1 MIKRP
6 YFQFGAVLQDTTAPP
21 LSDIIP
27 KRMGTGNYQIKRD
40 NFTNSDPK
48 PRNPRFDDFQIAGL
62 EKRGSDKGLGDK
74 TLSELFSVDVPD
86 PSDNLW
92 LAEKQRL
99 TNKYLTQPNPLTP
112 EQIKLELLAHK
123 PLGRDQR
130 KIRKRDNV
138 ASSALSFRSKLE
150 EMEQEIR
157 EGRAVDSG
165 KLATIEGQL
174 NNILSS
180 TRDISNMTQQQLKES
195 AEMLE
200 ALHIPR
206 THEELGL
213 PRIIGNDYYKL
224 KSGIINMFLLKNAEN
239 HAVLSLQKP
248 IFGITNKPTNLSSM
262 VSAMGLP
269 NNNKQFLDLG
279 NRVMLN
285 IQGLINLVNDIP
297 EGFNNPA
304 IGLSENEL
312 SIVNSSSGASAETP
326 SQASPP
332 SNTTSPSVISPS
344 LSNEEN
350 IIKLERKLEQ
360 LSEQILA
367 EREKGNDV
375 KSLDKKY
382 KKTKNQ
388 LNKLRQIDNQ

>member
-21 LSDIIP
+21 LSEIIP

-48 PRNPRFDDFQIAGL
+48 PRNPRFDDFKITGL

-74 TLSELFSVDVPD
+74 TLSELFSVDVDD

-99 TNKYLTQPNPLTP
+99 TNKYLNQQNPLTP

-157 EGRAVDSG
+157 EGRAVDSV

-180 TRDISNMTQQQLKES
+180 TNDISSMTQQQLNEL

-248 IFGITNKPTNLSSM
+248 IFGITNNPINLSSM
-262 VSAMGLP
+262 VSSMGLP

-279 NRVMLN
+279 NREMLN

-304 IGLSENEL
+304 IGLSENEF
-312 SIVNSSSGASAETP
+312 SVVYPSGAPPET
-326 SQASPP
+326 P

-344 LSNEEN
+344 LSNAEN
-350 IIKLERKLEQ
+350 IIKAERQLER
-360 LSEQILA
+360 LSELIS
-367 EREKGNDV
+367 EGTINGNDV
-375 KSLDKKY
+375 EAMEKKY
-382 KKTKNQ
+382 KKIKRQ
-388 LNKLRQIDNQ
+388 LNRLRQIDNQ

>member
-1 MIKRP
+1 
-6 YFQFGAVLQDTTAPP
+6 
-21 LSDIIP
+21 
-27 KRMGTGNYQIKRD
+27 
-40 NFTNSDPK
+40 
-48 PRNPRFDDFQIAGL
+48 
-62 EKRGSDKGLGDK
+62 
-74 TLSELFSVDVPD
+74 
-86 PSDNLW
+86 
-92 LAEKQRL
+92 
-99 TNKYLTQPNPLTP
+99 
-112 EQIKLELLAHK
+112 
-123 PLGRDQR
+123 
-130 KIRKRDNV
+130 
-138 ASSALSFRSKLE
+138 
-150 EMEQEIR
+150 
-157 EGRAVDSG
+157 
-165 KLATIEGQL
+165 
-174 NNILSS
+174 
-180 TRDISNMTQQQLKES
+180 
-195 AEMLE
+195 MLE

-375 KSLDKKY
+375 KSLEKRY

-388 LNKLRQIDNQ
+388 LNKLRRIDNQ